1 METLKKTL
9 TVPENH
15 KIHLDLTLPDNF
27 PTGQVE
33 VLLVF
38 SNKLTSSNTGG
49 SVNLGILKLAGTLKN
64 SPHFGGDP
72 MLIQKALRNDW
83 ER

>member
-1 METLKKTL
+1 METLKKTVVISKNH
-9 TVPENH
+9 TVN
-15 KIHLDLTLPDNF
+15 IDVTLPDNF

-38 SNKLTSSNTGG
+38 SSKSTSSENDTNI
-49 SVNLGILKLAGTLKN
+49 SILKLAGTLKN

-72 MLIQKALRNDW
+72 LRIQKALRDEWN
-83 ER
+83 R

>member
-1 METLKKTL
+1 METLKQTL
-9 TVPENH
+9 TIPENH
-15 KIHLDLTLPDNF
+15 KIHIDLTLPDNF

-38 SNKLTSSNTGG
+38 SNNATASND
-49 SVNLGILKLAGTLKN
+49 VINIELYKLAGTLKN
-64 SPHFGGDP
+64 SPLFGRDP
-72 MLIQKALRNDW
+72 LVIQKALRDEW

>member
-1 METLKKTL
+1 METLKQIL

-15 KIHLDLTLPDNF
+15 KIHFDVTLPENF

-38 SNKLTSSNTGG
+38 SAGIINRDKVVNTNTKL
-49 SVNLGILKLAGTLKN
+49 LELAGSLKN
-64 SPHFGGDP
+64 SPHFSGDSL
-72 MLIQKALRNDW
+72 LIQKALRNEW

>member
-1 METLKKTL
+1 METLKQTL
-9 TVPENH
+9 TIPENH
-15 KIHLDLTLPDNF
+15 KIHIDLTLPDNF
-27 PTGQVE
+27 PTGSVE

-38 SNKLTSSNTGG
+38 SNKLTTPSDVINI
-49 SVNLGILKLAGTLKN
+49 GILKLAGVLKD

-72 MLIQKALRNDW
+72 LLIQKVLRDEW

>member
-9 TVPENH
+9 TIPENH
-15 KIHLDLTLPDNF
+15 KVHFDLTLPDNF

-38 SNKLTSSNTGG
+38 STKPTPSNDTAN
-49 SVNLGILKLAGTLKN
+49 VGILKLAGALKD
-64 SPHFGGDP
+64 SPHFSGDP
-72 MLIQKALRNDW
+72 LQIQKALRNEW
-83 ER
+83 EK

>member
-1 METLKKTL
+1 METLKQTL
-9 TVPENH
+9 VVPENH
-15 KIHLDLTLPDNF
+15 KIHIDVTLPDSF

-38 SNKLTSSNTGG
+38 SNKLTSSND
-49 SVNLGILKLAGTLKN
+49 GINIAILQLAGVLKN
-64 SPHFGGDP
+64 SSHFGGDP
-72 MLIQKALRNDW
+72 LLTQKALRNEW

>member
-1 METLKKTL
+1 METLKQTL
-9 TVPENH
+9 TIPENH
-15 KIHLDLTLPDNF
+15 KIHIDVTLPDNF

-38 SNKLTSSNTGG
+38 SNKLTPSSDVI
-49 SVNLGILKLAGTLKN
+49 SVEILKLAGSLKN
-64 SPHFGGDP
+64 SPNFGGDP
-72 MLIQKALRNDW
+72 LLIQKALRNEW

>member
-1 METLKKTL
+1 METLKKIL
-9 TVPENH
+9 TIPKNH
-15 KIHLDLTLPDNF
+15 KVHIDLTLPDNF

-38 SNKLTSSNTGG
+38 SNKVTPSNDT
-49 SVNLGILKLAGTLKN
+49 VDVDILKLAGVLKN

-72 MLIQKALRNDW
+72 LEIQKALRHEW
-83 ER
+83 EK

>member
-1 METLKKTL
+1 METLKQTL
-9 TVPENH
+9 TIPENH
-15 KIHLDLTLPDNF
+15 KIHIDVTLPDSF

-38 SNKLTSSNTGG
+38 SNKLTPSNDAIN
-49 SVNLGILKLAGTLKN
+49 VAILKLAGTLKN

-72 MLIQKALRNDW
+72 LLIQKALRNEW
-83 ER
+83 KR

>member
-1 METLKKTL
+1 METLKQTL
-9 TVPENH
+9 TIPENH
-15 KIHLDLTLPDNF
+15 KIHIDLTLPDNF

-38 SNKLTSSNTGG
+38 SNKLTASND
-49 SVNLGILKLAGTLKN
+49 VINIEILKLAGTLKN

-72 MLIQKALRNDW
+72 LLIQKALRNEW

>member
-1 METLKKTL
+1 METLKQTL
-9 TVPENH
+9 TIPENH
-15 KIHLDLTLPDNF
+15 KIHIDITLPDNF

-38 SNKLTSSNTGG
+38 SNKLTQSND
-49 SVNLGILKLAGTLKN
+49 VINIEILKLAGVLKN

-72 MLIQKALRNDW
+72 LLIQKGLRNEW

>member
-9 TVPENH
+9 TIPENH
-15 KIHLDLTLPDNF
+15 KVHFDLTLPDNF

-38 SNKLTSSNTGG
+38 STKLTPSNDTA
-49 SVNLGILKLAGTLKN
+49 NIGILKLAGTLKD
-64 SPHFGGDP
+64 SPHFSGDP
-72 MLIQKALRNDW
+72 LQIQKALRNEW
-83 ER
+83 EK

>member
-1 METLKKTL
+1 METLKQIL

-15 KIHLDLTLPDNF
+15 KIHFDVTLPENF

-38 SNKLTSSNTGG
+38 SSRAVTSDEIMNVGLLNFAG
-49 SVNLGILKLAGTLKN
+49 SLKN
-64 SPHFGGDP
+64 SQHFAGDS
-72 MLIQKALRNDW
+72 MLIQRALRNEWD
-83 ER
+83 R